1 MRSSSKFLLA
11 LFFFGAALAPAQ
23 TIPPGTFS
31 HIIIVIQENRT
42 PDNLFG
48 AAPAPTG
55 TGCGTEEI
63 FEPGCT
69 LWIAARQ
76 RGWEYSARSRCS

>member
-48 AAPAPTG
+48 AAPALPAQDAALRK
-55 TGCGTEEI
+55 
-63 FEPGCT
+63 FSSPGWT

>member
-1 MRSSSKFLLA
+1 MRSSSKFLLE
-11 LFFFGAALAPAQ
+11 LFFFGASLAPAQ

-31 HIIIVIQENRT
+31 HTIIVIQENRP

-48 AAPAPTG
+48 AAPAPKG

-63 FEPGCT
+63 FEPGVDLVDSGT
-69 LWIAARQ
+69 K